1 MKHIATLTFV
11 ALVFAG
17 CNANQQQSNNNAPAE
32 AQSDNSGVVQPAEP
46 EAPAQSTQMSEADI
60 ESIVDQL
67 VFADGDAQGKPV
79 FSPGITDDSEAYRK
93 RFEACQTAFQRLS
106 ELKDL
111 AFPVLIKHL
120 DDKRQSINFR
130 NHHMGNSVGHACYW
144 NIYFQLQDR
153 PRGYSRYG
161 YSREGRDGEDHPK
174 PYWEGSPFDDAGGL
188 REWLTANE
196 NLNYQEKQIKCL
208 NWLLEREKR
217 IGAADAESYFINI
230 LPLEIQIFKRR
241 LEKGDDVETELKR
254 LRKIQTEELADQVPK
269 ELLPD

>member
-1 MKHIATLTFV
+1 MKRIAMLTLV
-11 ALVFAG
+11 ALVLAG
-17 CNANQQQSNNNAPAE
+17 CNENQIQSHSNASDETRPADSVAAEATEPDAPA
-32 AQSDNSGVVQPAEP
+32 PP
-46 EAPAQSTQMSEADI
+46 TQMSEADI
-60 ESIVDQL
+60 EAIVDQL
-67 VFADGDAQGKPV
+67 VFADGDAQDKPV
-79 FSPGITDDSEAYRK
+79 ISPGITDDSEAYRK
-93 RFEACQTAFQRLS
+93 RFEACQTAFERLS

-174 PYWEGSPFDDAGGL
+174 PYWAGSPFDDAGGL

-217 IGAADAESYFINI
+217 IGAPDAESYFINI
-230 LPLEIQIFKRR
+230 LPLEIQIFERR
-241 LEKGDDVETELKR
+241 LENGDDVETELKR
-254 LRKIQTEELADQVPK
+254 LRKIRTEKLADQIPK